1 MITPS
6 FFQGQKL
13 DYSGSNLSDGHY
25 FYWIENNCHLIKVPD
40 IENKYAILNGEN
52 LYFLVLFY
60 LVPLPSSLL
69 STLILNQG
77 FQF

>member
-52 LYFLVLFY
+52 
-60 LVPLPSSLL
+60 
-69 STLILNQG
+69 
-77 FQF
+77 